1 MGLCAAAREVAC
13 AYVALVRG
21 QPDLQLVFIGMNFWA
36 LRHSASR
43 HLAARAYRL
52 YFAGSVQLLRE
63 ASMNEVE
70 DSADHESIV
79 RQIVAMVDGAALQ
92 FISLE
97 DDVFEQIVELG
108 ISDLLDRLSRS
119 LEVGT

>member
-1 MGLCAAAREVAC
+1 
-13 AYVALVRG
+13 
-21 QPDLQLVFIGMNFWA
+21 
-36 LRHSASR
+36 
-43 HLAARAYRL
+43 
-52 YFAGSVQLLRE
+52 
-63 ASMNEVE
+63 MNEVE